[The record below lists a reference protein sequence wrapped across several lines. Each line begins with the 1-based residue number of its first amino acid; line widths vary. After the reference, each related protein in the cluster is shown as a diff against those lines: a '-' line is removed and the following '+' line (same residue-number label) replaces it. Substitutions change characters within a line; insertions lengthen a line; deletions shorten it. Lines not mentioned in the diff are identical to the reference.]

1 MPRRRVTPLRWKKI
15 GSATAMFAGI
25 AVALLVVSCGG
36 GGSPEATRSA
46 TTAAPA
52 WTPHLVL
59 TGKAVHQI
67 RSRVAAADEP
77 WTSAWA
83 AFVKSYAGPAL
94 DRTPQVERGPFTG
107 GQEIH
112 QAFLHLD
119 EDSRAARNLAIAYA
133 VSGDIAYA
141 RTAHDILVAW
151 SREARPTTLDDYDS
165 PDTGQLQ
172 SWGAF
177 SFAYAYDLT
186 RASGL
191 YSADEAAA
199 VSDYFKRFTTALRGA
214 AERLATDPSIGT
226 PLRRPYEWSSK
237 LTYRY
242 EDRVIGGTFAMALD
256 LALLGLASQTGD
268 EETIAW
274 VLDADGNALRA
285 DRAVQHALR
294 PDNDGDGRGTR
305 PVPEVAI
312 LRTYRPERGGTV
324 DYMTYS
330 ARLATLLC
338 QVSDNLGR
346 PLSESFRPALRD
358 SWTYLARF
366 FAPGAAASPNPT
378 DVVDTAV
385 CLPRFT
391 LGYRILGTP
400 RLRAVLDAGDRSS
413 YYEPQFLGP
422 VTLTHWPLP

>member
-1 MPRRRVTPLRWKKI
+1 MLV
-15 GSATAMFAGI
+15 SI
-25 AVALLVVSCGG
+25 AVALFVVSCGSG
-36 GGSPEATRSA
+36 CGHA
-46 TTAAPA
+46 TTPSASTAAST

-59 TGKAVHQI
+59 TSDAVRQI
-67 RSRVAAADEP
+67 RARVAAGDEP
-77 WTSAWA
+77 WASSWA

-94 DRTPQVERGPFTG
+94 SEKPHVVRGPYTG

-112 QAFLHLD
+112 QAFLQLD
-119 EDSRAARNLAIAYA
+119 DDSRAARNLAIAYA
-133 VSGDIAYA
+133 VSGDLAYA
-141 RTAHDILVAW
+141 RAARDILVAW
-151 SREARPTTLDDYDS
+151 SREAQPTTLHDYDS

-172 SWGAF
+172 SWDAF

-191 YSADEAAA
+191 YSPDDAAA
-199 VSDYFKRFTTALRGA
+199 VADYFGRFTAALRGA
-214 AERLATDPSIGT
+214 VDRLAADPSIGT
-226 PLRRPYEWSSK
+226 PLRRPYEWSST

-268 EETIAW
+268 SQTIAW

-294 PDNDGDGRGTR
+294 PDNDGDGQGTR

-312 LRTYRPERGGTV
+312 LRTYRPARGGTV

-338 QVSDNLGR
+338 QVSDNLGK
-346 PLSESFRPALRD
+346 PMSEPFRPALRA

-366 FAPGAAASPNPT
+366 FAPGAVASPNPT
-378 DVVDTAV
+378 DVIDTAV
-385 CLPRFT
+385 CVPRFT
-391 LGYRILGTP
+391 LGYRILGTD

>member
-1 MPRRRVTPLRWKKI
+1 MLL
-15 GSATAMFAGI
+15 SI
-25 AVALLVVSCGG
+25 AVALLVVSCGAG
-36 GGSPEATRSA
+36 GGPDATPSA
-46 TTAAPA
+46 TTAAVT

-59 TGKAVHQI
+59 TGDSIRQI
-67 RSRVAAADEP
+67 RARIAAGDEP
-77 WTSAWA
+77 WASAWT
-83 AFVKSYAGPAL
+83 AFVKDYAGPAL
-94 DRTPQVERGPFTG
+94 GEAPQVVRGPYTG
-107 GQEIH
+107 GVEVH
-112 QAFLHLD
+112 QAFLQLD
-119 EDSRAARNLAIAYA
+119 DDSRAARNLAIAYA
-133 VSGDIAYA
+133 VGGDIAYA
-141 RTAHDILVAW
+141 RAAHDILVAW
-151 SREARPTTLDDYDS
+151 SREARPTTLADYDS

-191 YSADEAAA
+191 YSPAEAAA
-199 VSDYFKRFTTALRGA
+199 VSDYFRRFTAALRGA
-214 AERLATDPSIGT
+214 ADRLAADPSIGT
-226 PLRRPYEWSSK
+226 QLRRPYEWSNK

-256 LALLGLASQTGD
+256 LALLGLASQTEDGQ
-268 EETIAW
+268 TIAW
-274 VLDADGNALRA
+274 VLDANGNPLRA

-294 PDNDGDGRGTR
+294 PENDGDGQGTR

-312 LRTYRPERGGTV
+312 LRTYRPARGGTV

-346 PLSESFRPALRD
+346 PLSEPLRPALRA

-378 DVVDTAV
+378 DVIDIAV
-385 CLPRFT
+385 CVPRFT
-391 LGYRILGTP
+391 LGYRILGTE
-400 RLRAVLDAGDRSS
+400 RLRAVLDEGDRST

-422 VTLTHWPLP
+422 VTLTHWPLR